1 MTQHIVDKS
10 ERSNIMPII
19 ERIAGYAE
27 DMKQWRQQLHKIPEL
42 GFDCHE
48 TSAFV
53 TKKLREFGV
62 DRLEDGIAGTGLVA
76 VIEGQGAG
84 NGTTL
89 GLRADMDALPIQEK
103 SGLDYASVHTGKMH
117 ACGHDGHIVM
127 LLGAARYLCETRN
140 FSGHV
145 ALIFQPAE
153 EGGGGGRKMVEEG
166 IMDEF
171 GITEVYALHTSPKAE
186 AGHFQT
192 RPGAIM
198 AAVDLFKIKV
208 TGRGG
213 HAASPH
219 YTADPLIAT
228 LGIATALQTIISRNH
243 DPRETAVCSITQFH
257 AGTTHNVIDETAFIS
272 GTIRTFNQKE
282 RAMILR
288 RIEEIAEGQASSYN
302 CRAEVKLTEG
312 YPATVNT
319 PDKTV
324 FAAEVAREV
333 AGEAAVNSSASV
345 DLGAEDFSYMLAA
358 RPGAYLFIGQG
369 EGAGLHTADFDF
381 NDDIAPYGASFF
393 DRLAERAQPLGS

>member
-1 MTQHIVDKS
+1 
-10 ERSNIMPII
+10 MPII
-19 ERIAGYAE
+19 ELIADYAE
-27 DMKQWRQQLHKIPEL
+27 DLKHWRRQLHKIPEL

-53 TKKLREFGV
+53 IKKLREFGV
-62 DRLEDGIAGTGLVA
+62 NRLKDGIAGTGVVA

-84 NGTTL
+84 NGITV
-89 GLRADMDALPIQEK
+89 GLRADMDALPIQEN
-103 SGLDYASVHTGKMH
+103 SGSEYASVHAGKMH
-117 ACGHDGHIVM
+117 ACGHDGHTVM
-127 LLGAARYLCETRN
+127 LLGAARYLCETRT
-140 FSGHV
+140 FSGKV
-145 ALIFQPAE
+145 VLIFQPAE

-186 AGHFQT
+186 VGHFQT

-198 AAVDLFKIKV
+198 AAVDLFRINV

-228 LGIATALQTIISRNH
+228 LGIASAIQTIISRNH

-272 GTIRTFNQKE
+272 GTIRTFDQKE

-288 RIEEIAEGQASSYN
+288 RLQEIAEGQASSYN
-302 CRAEVKLTEG
+302 CRAEVTLTRG
-312 YPATVNT
+312 YPATVNN
-319 PDKTV
+319 PDKTD
-324 FAAEVAREV
+324 FAAEVAKEI
-333 AGEAAVNSSASV
+333 AGEAAVNCNAAV
-345 DLGAEDFSYMLAA
+345 DLGAEDFSYMLVE

-369 EGAGLHTADFDF
+369 EGAGLHTKDFDF
-381 NDDIAPYGASFF
+381 NDEISPYGASFF
-393 DRLAERAQPLGS
+393 ARLVEKAQPVGI

>member
-1 MTQHIVDKS
+1 
-10 ERSNIMPII
+10 MPII
-19 ERIAGYAE
+19 ELIADYAE
-27 DMKQWRQQLHKIPEL
+27 DLKHWRRQLHKIPEL

-53 TKKLREFGV
+53 IKKLREFGV
-62 DRLEDGIAGTGLVA
+62 NRLKDGIAGTGVVA
-76 VIEGQGAG
+76 VIEGQQGAG
-84 NGTTL
+84 NGITV
-89 GLRADMDALPIQEK
+89 GLRADMDALPIQENN
-103 SGLDYASVHTGKMH
+103 SSEYASVHAGKMH
-117 ACGHDGHIVM
+117 ACGHDGHTVM

-140 FSGHV
+140 FSGKV
-145 ALIFQPAE
+145 VLIFQPAE

-186 AGHFQT
+186 VGHFQT

-198 AAVDLFKIKV
+198 AAVDLFKINV
-208 TGRGG
+208 PGRGG

-228 LGIATALQTIISRNH
+228 LGIASAMQTIISRNH

-272 GTIRTFNQKE
+272 GTIRTFDQKE

-288 RIEEIAEGQASSYN
+288 RIQEIAEGQASSYN
-302 CRAEVKLTEG
+302 CRSEVTLTRG
-312 YPATVNT
+312 YPATVNNA
-319 PDKTV
+319 DKTD
-324 FAAEVAREV
+324 FAAEVAKEI
-333 AGEAAVNSSASV
+333 AGEAAVNCKSAV

-369 EGAGLHTADFDF
+369 EGAGLHTKDFDF
-381 NDDIAPYGASFF
+381 NDEISPYGASFF
-393 DRLAERAQPLGS
+393 ARLVEKAQPVVI

>member
-1 MTQHIVDKS
+1 
-10 ERSNIMPII
+10 MPII
-19 ERIAGYAE
+19 DLIADYAE
-27 DMKQWRQQLHKIPEL
+27 SMKHWRRQLHKIPEL

-53 TKKLREFGV
+53 IKKLREFGV
-62 DRLEDGIAGTGLVA
+62 NRFNDGIAGTGVVA

-84 NGTTL
+84 NGTAL
-89 GLRADMDALPIQEK
+89 GLRADMDALPIQEN
-103 SGLDYASVHTGKMH
+103 SGLEYASVHAGKMH
-117 ACGHDGHIVM
+117 ACGHDGHTVM

-140 FSGHV
+140 FSGKV
-145 ALIFQPAE
+145 VLIFQPAE

-186 AGHFQT
+186 VGHFQT

-198 AAVDLFKIKV
+198 AAVDLFKINV

-219 YTADPLIAT
+219 DTADPLVAA
-228 LGIATALQTIISRNH
+228 LGIATAIQTIISRNH

-257 AGTTHNVIDETAFIS
+257 AGTTHNVIDETASIS
-272 GTIRTFNQKE
+272 GTIRTFDPKE

-288 RIEEIAEGQASSYN
+288 RIQEIAEGQASSYN
-302 CRAEVKLTEG
+302 CKAVVTLTKG
-312 YPATVNT
+312 YPATVNN
-319 PDKTV
+319 PEKTV
-324 FAAEVAREV
+324 FAVEVAKQV
-333 AGEAAVNSSASV
+333 AGEAAVNSYTGL

-358 RPGAYLFIGQG
+358 RPGAYLFLGQG
-369 EGAGLHTADFDF
+369 EGAGLHTTDFDF
-381 NDDIAPYGASFF
+381 NDEISPYGASFF
-393 DRLAERAQPLGS
+393 ARLVEKAQPADI

>member
-1 MTQHIVDKS
+1 
-10 ERSNIMPII
+10 MPII
-19 ERIAGYAE
+19 DLIADYAE
-27 DMKQWRQQLHKIPEL
+27 DMKHWRRQLHKIPEL

-53 TKKLREFGV
+53 IKKLREFGV
-62 DRLEDGIAGTGLVA
+62 NRLNDGIAGTGVVA

-89 GLRADMDALPIQEK
+89 GLRADMDALPIQEN
-103 SGLDYASVHTGKMH
+103 SDLGYASVHAGKMH
-117 ACGHDGHIVM
+117 ACGHDGHTVM
-127 LLGAARYLCETRN
+127 LLGAARYLCETRK
-140 FSGHV
+140 FSGKV
-145 ALIFQPAE
+145 VLIFQPAE

-186 AGHFQT
+186 VGHFQT

-198 AAVDLFKIKV
+198 AAVDLFKINV

-219 YTADPLIAT
+219 DTADPLVAA
-228 LGIATALQTIISRNH
+228 LGIATAIQTIISRNH

-257 AGTTHNVIDETAFIS
+257 AGTTHNVIAETAFIS
-272 GTIRTFNQKE
+272 GTIRTFDQKE

-288 RIEEIAEGQASSYN
+288 RIQEIAEGQTSSYN
-302 CRAEVKLTEG
+302 CKAEVTLTEG
-312 YPATVNT
+312 YPATVNN
-319 PDKTV
+319 PEKTV
-324 FAAEVAREV
+324 FAVDVAKQV
-333 AGEAAVNSSASV
+333 AGEAAVNSYTGL

-358 RPGAYLFIGQG
+358 RPGAYLFLGQG
-369 EGAGLHTADFDF
+369 EGAGLHTTDFDF
-381 NDDIAPYGASFF
+381 NDEISPYGASFF
-393 DRLAERAQPLGS
+393 VRLVEKAQPADI

>member
-1 MTQHIVDKS
+1 
-10 ERSNIMPII
+10 MPII
-19 ERIAGYAE
+19 DLIRDYAE
-27 DMKQWRQQLHKIPEL
+27 DMKRWRRQLHRIPEL

-53 TKKLREFGV
+53 IKKLREFGV
-62 DRLEDGIAGTGLVA
+62 NRLNDGIAGTGVVA

-89 GLRADMDALPIQEK
+89 GLRADMDALPIQENR
-103 SGLDYASVHTGKMH
+103 GLEYASVHAGKMH
-117 ACGHDGHIVM
+117 ACGHDGHTVM

-140 FSGHV
+140 FSGRV
-145 ALIFQPAE
+145 VLIFQPAE

-192 RPGAIM
+192 RPGPIM
-198 AAVDLFKIKV
+198 AAVDLFKINV

-228 LGIATALQTIISRNH
+228 LGIATAIQTIISRNH

-257 AGTTHNVIDETAFIS
+257 AGTTHNVIDATAYIS
-272 GTIRTFNQKE
+272 GTIRTFDQKE
-282 RAMILR
+282 REMILR
-288 RIEEIAEGQASSYN
+288 RIQEIAEGQASSYN
-302 CRAEVKLTEG
+302 CRAEVTLTEG
-312 YPATVNT
+312 YPATVNN

-324 FAAEVAREV
+324 FAAEVAKEV
-333 AGEAAVNSSASV
+333 AGEAAVNSDAAV

-358 RPGAYLFIGQG
+358 RPGAYLFLGQG

-381 NDDIAPYGASFF
+381 NDGISPYGASFF
-393 DRLAERAQPLGS
+393 VRLVENAQPADI

>member
-1 MTQHIVDKS
+1 
-10 ERSNIMPII
+10 
-19 ERIAGYAE
+19 
-27 DMKQWRQQLHKIPEL
+27 MKHWRRQLHKIPEL

-53 TKKLREFGV
+53 IKKLRYFGV
-62 DRLEDGIAGTGLVA
+62 NRLNDGIAGTGVVA

-89 GLRADMDALPIQEK
+89 GLRADMDALPIQEN
-103 SGLDYASVHTGKMH
+103 SGLEYASVHAGKMH
-117 ACGHDGHIVM
+117 ACGHDGHTVM

-140 FSGHV
+140 FSGKV
-145 ALIFQPAE
+145 VLIFQPAE

-166 IMDEF
+166 VMDEF
-171 GITEVYALHTSPKAE
+171 GITEVYALHTSPKAGV
-186 AGHFQT
+186 GHFQT

-198 AAVDLFKIKV
+198 AAVDLFKINV

-219 YTADPLIAT
+219 DTADPLVAT
-228 LGIATALQTIISRNH
+228 LGIATAIQTIISRNH

-257 AGTTHNVIDETAFIS
+257 AGTTHNVIDETAYIS
-272 GTIRTFNQKE
+272 GTIRTFDQKD

-288 RIEEIAEGQASSYN
+288 RIQEIAEGQASSYN
-302 CRAEVKLTEG
+302 CRAEVTLTEG
-312 YPATVNT
+312 YPATVNN
-319 PDKTV
+319 PEKTV
-324 FAAEVAREV
+324 FAAEVAKQV
-333 AGEAAVNSSASV
+333 AGEAAVNPYAAV

-369 EGAGLHTADFDF
+369 EGAGLHTSDFDF
-381 NDDIAPYGASFF
+381 NDEISPYGASFF
-393 DRLAERAQPLGS
+393 ARLVEKAQSADI